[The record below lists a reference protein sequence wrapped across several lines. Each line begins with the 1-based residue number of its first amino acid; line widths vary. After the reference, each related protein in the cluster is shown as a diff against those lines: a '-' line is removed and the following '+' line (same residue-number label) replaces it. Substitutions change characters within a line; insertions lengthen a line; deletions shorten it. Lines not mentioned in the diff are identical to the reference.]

1 MSESEIFVCRQCG
14 KEHEAL
20 TQEIGSYQCP
30 NRKKEKVFPK
40 VLDSV
45 SLKYLTEVNPLSE
58 TQDSKLRLQK
68 GGELY
73 GEKENK

>member
-1 MSESEIFVCRQCG
+1 MSESEIFICSQCG
-14 KEHEAL
+14 NEHEAL
-20 TQEIGSYQCP
+20 TQEIGSYRCT
-30 NRKKEKVFPK
+30 NRPKEKIFPK

-45 SLKYLTEVNPLSE
+45 RIKYLTEVNPLSE